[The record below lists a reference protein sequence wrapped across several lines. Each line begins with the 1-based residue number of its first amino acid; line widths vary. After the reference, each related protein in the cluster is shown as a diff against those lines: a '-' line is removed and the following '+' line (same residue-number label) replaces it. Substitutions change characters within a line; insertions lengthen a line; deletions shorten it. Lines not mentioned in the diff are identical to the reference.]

1 MKLPHLPRTTLI
13 PRVALAFLLGVAAC
27 APSRDYDV
35 LLAGGTVIDG
45 TGAPGARAD
54 VAIAGD
60 TIAAIGASIDPR
72 RAKRVLDVRG
82 LVVAPG
88 FWDNHAHLVNLE
100 EYPLAE
106 NFVRQGITTILST
119 QHSQDEPFPLDA
131 YAKRVK
137 MAPNVGLFA
146 GHTWIRKRVMQLANR
161 APTAFE
167 LAWMSALVDPS
178 MQQGALGLATGLEY
192 VPATYARSDEIVSLA
207 RVAAKYGGIY
217 VTHMR
222 DEGAGVLASL
232 GETLEIGRRA
242 NIPVQINHL
251 KVTGAAQWGW
261 SERMLGMI
269 DSAANAGTKVA
280 FDLYP
285 YDAYSTYSDLMFPAW
300 VLADGAEAFARRV
313 RDPATRVRLVREMI
327 ALFPQQTGRSPASIR
342 LREVKG
348 HPELAGRTLA
358 DYLTARGKPPTIEAA
373 VNALITLQ
381 LEGGFIGI
389 FTGMDDSDIDRF
401 VRHPRAMFE
410 TDGDLVRLGSGFP
423 HPRSYGSFPRVL
435 ARYVR
440 DKRVLTL
447 EDAVHRMTQM
457 PADWLGES
465 DRGVLARGKRADIVV
480 FDSAH
485 IQDRAEYTD
494 PHHYSEGVKDVI
506 VNGVMVLENEKMT
519 GAKPGEFLRRGRKAH

>member
-1 MKLPHLPRTTLI
+1 
-13 PRVALAFLLGVAAC
+13 
-27 APSRDYDV
+27 
-35 LLAGGTVIDG
+35 
-45 TGAPGARAD
+45 
-54 VAIAGD
+54 
-60 TIAAIGASIDPR
+60 
-72 RAKRVLDVRG
+72 
-82 LVVAPG
+82 
-88 FWDNHAHLVNLE
+88 
-100 EYPLAE
+100 
-106 NFVRQGITTILST
+106 
-119 QHSQDEPFPLDA
+119 
-131 YAKRVK
+131 
-137 MAPNVGLFA
+137 
-146 GHTWIRKRVMQLANR
+146 
-161 APTAFE
+161 
-167 LAWMSALVDPS
+167 
-178 MQQGALGLATGLEY
+178 
-192 VPATYARSDEIVSLA
+192 
-207 RVAAKYGGIY
+207 
-217 VTHMR
+217 
-222 DEGAGVLASL
+222 
-232 GETLEIGRRA
+232 
-242 NIPVQINHL
+242 
-251 KVTGAAQWGW
+251 
-261 SERMLGMI
+261 
-269 DSAANAGTKVA
+269 
-280 FDLYP
+280 
-285 YDAYSTYSDLMFPAW
+285 
-300 VLADGAEAFARRV
+300 
-313 RDPATRVRLVREMI
+313 MI

-457 PADWLGES
+457 PAYWLGES